1 MCKITTAIN
10 LFYIKELRV
19 CSTRSLPAFLSEP
32 TRYGILTRL
41 NVDTNLA
48 SSTKLNSISIRLQHS
63 SMSSQSSLPPK
74 SHYLLSYP
82 LTPRQDVCILIH
94 ESSVPTQTSIYPHKS
109 RCGQSVL
116 DHLVHWLVHQFICCF
131 IFFVCWFTFWF
142 LWFSSR
148 FSCFSY

>member
-1 MCKITTAIN
+1 
-10 LFYIKELRV
+10 
-19 CSTRSLPAFLSEP
+19 
-32 TRYGILTRL
+32 
-41 NVDTNLA
+41 
-48 SSTKLNSISIRLQHS
+48 
-63 SMSSQSSLPPK
+63 MSSQSSLPPK

-142 LWFSSR
+142 PWFSSR
-148 FSCFSY
+148 FSCFSYWFTSRTFWFSWYCLARVVHLLDVIAGSAQLVNLLLGLQACSYVAPHPAHLLAYLIYGQA